1 SSVKG
6 IYIFIEF
13 MDEMKRP
20 SDFPKAIYT
29 ADLLLLF
36 CYGFI
41 GILGYAIYGVPV
53 VNPITSAL
61 SAGKVKRVANGFLW
75 IHVLISYIVTG
86 LVFNRAVAVR
96 FVKKA
101 VDDFSLKG
109 ISVWFLVTLAS
120 TGLTLLLNIFFPYL
134 SDIESLLGTLFSP
147 ITGFIYPP
155 LFYWKCAGSTMSTK
169 HKFVAAFVMIVF
181 GVVYTVLGTYGTIYS
196 IVQNVG
202 ATPLLYKCLYKK

>member
-1 SSVKG
+1 
-6 IYIFIEF
+6 
-13 MDEMKRP
+13 MDEMKKP

-29 ADLLLLF
+29 ADILLLF
-36 CYGFI
+36 CYSFI
-41 GILGYAIYGVPV
+41 GILGYAVYGLPV
-53 VNPITSAL
+53 ANPITSTL

-75 IHVLISYIVTG
+75 IHVLISYMVTG

-96 FVKKA
+96 FVKKS

-109 ISVWFLVTLAS
+109 ILAWFLVTLAS

-155 LFYWKCAGSTMSTK
+155 LFYWKCAGSTMTWK
-169 HKFVAAFVMIVF
+169 HKCVAAFVMIVF
-181 GVVYTVLGTYGTIYS
+181 GVAYTVIGTYGTIYS